1 MPAVLPSGFDLFAEH
16 VVPILRQRGLLR
28 LEYEGTTL
36 REHYGLPRPPSRY
49 AGASAATSLRQPR
62 ARRRSAVG
70 GPR

>member
-28 LEYEGTTL
+28 LEYAGTTL

-49 AGASAATSLRQPR
+49 ASAASSASASADADASAVTSLR
-62 ARRRSAVG
+62 
-70 GPR
+70 